1 MNGAKIVELKMK
13 SMGDKHMESGDA
25 ITLNRDCEAV
35 MIPSGEKLSLPAG
48 SRVWITQ
55 SLGGGFTVTTDRGHM
70 VRIAARDAGALGSDA
85 PTQTEGGSSVVT
97 EGPVEMENRVWDQLR
112 MCFDPEIPVNIVD
125 LGLVYHCEVTPQTKG
140 QSRAEVKFTLTARGC
155 GMGEVL
161 KEDIRNKIMSVP
173 GISEVDVE
181 LVWDPP
187 WDQSMISGAAKQ
199 RLGMI

>member
-1 MNGAKIVELKMK
+1 
-13 SMGDKHMESGDA
+13 MESGEA
-25 ITLNRDCEAV
+25 VTLSRECEAI
-35 MIPSGEKLSLPAG
+35 MIPSGERLSLSAG

-70 VRIAARDAGALGSDA
+70 VRIAAKDADALGLEVPLA
-85 PTQTEGGSSVVT
+85 AWGGPSAAT
-97 EGPVEMENRVWDQLR
+97 EGPVEVENRVWDQLR

-125 LGLVYHCEVTPQTKG
+125 LGLVYHCEVTPLAKG
-140 QSRAEVKFTLTARGC
+140 ESRAEVKFTLTARGC

-161 KEDIRNKIMSVP
+161 KEDIRSKIISVP

-187 WDQSMISGAAKQ
+187 WDQSMISGVAKQ
-199 RLGMI
+199 RLGMV

>member
-1 MNGAKIVELKMK
+1 
-13 SMGDKHMESGDA
+13 MESGDA
-25 ITLNRDCEAV
+25 ITLNRECEAV
-35 MIPSGEKLSLPAG
+35 MIPSGEKLSLSAG

-70 VRIAARDAGALGSDA
+70 VRIAARDAGVLGMEV
-85 PTQTEGGSSVVT
+85 PTRAGGRSSVAT
-97 EGPVEMENRVWDQLR
+97 EGPVEIENKVWGQLR

-125 LGLVYHCEVTPQTKG
+125 LGLVYHCEVTPIAKG
-140 QSRAEVKFTLTARGC
+140 ESRVEVKFTLTAQGC

-161 KEDIRNKIMSVP
+161 KEDIRNKITSVP

-199 RLGMI
+199 RLGML